1 MEDQRAARPVH
12 VRPRGKAGGEIGFR
26 RPGKEVQSRQ
36 HREGCARVG
45 ESETLTGGR
54 AFRLTATSGERLE
67 GPMALRFWRLPALA
81 LAGACLCVNPSQAG
95 DTAKS
100 KEIASF
106 GSLQAPTAHAAKA
119 QAAARYPPPP
129 GNAQPKF
136 NAPPP
141 PPPPPPPNT
150 PPPPPPPTP
159 P

>member
-106 GSLQAPTAHAAKA
+106 GSLQAPTADAAKP
-119 QAAARYPPPP
+119 QAAGWYAPS
-129 GNAQPKF
+129 GGKDQAKF
-136 NAPPP
+136 NAIGATDRPPLE
-141 PPPPPPPNT
+141 N
-150 PPPPPPPTP
+150 
-159 P
+159 